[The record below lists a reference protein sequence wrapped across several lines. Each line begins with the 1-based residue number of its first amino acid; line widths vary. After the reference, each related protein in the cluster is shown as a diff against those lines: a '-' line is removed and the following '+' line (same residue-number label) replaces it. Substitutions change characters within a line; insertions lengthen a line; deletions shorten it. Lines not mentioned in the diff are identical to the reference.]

1 MKAYITTFRI
11 FLLAMMFS
19 IFTVTTTLASDP
31 APPPPPGHGEGGNVP
46 GGGAP
51 VGSGLLVLGV
61 LAAAYGGTRWFI
73 SRNKEIENESG
84 EI

>member
-19 IFTVTTTLASDP
+19 IFTTTTALADG
-31 APPPPPGHGEGGNVP
+31 PPPPPPPNHGQGGNVS

-51 VGSGLLVLGV
+51 VGSGLLVLSV
-61 LAAAYGGTRWFI
+61 LAAAYGGTRWLI
-73 SRNKEIENESG
+73 SRNKEKENESG